1 MFNGSDDSDDQF
13 PMPDGMQ
20 SVEGMSTNANRGL
33 SLVMGLGKRKSPEKK
48 PAELGIAA
56 VKDQALYAA
65 SVENEHARNAFIIGR
80 HVREINKMQCVV
92 DTLRPTLGD
101 GLHGDFGGFLY
112 NCREVSMT
120 LGNCSHI
127 ASEQKLADASELA
140 NVSSERNNANARNAE
155 LRGENALLCGEKNL
169 CVRVVNSLY
178 WHLAAVQKKLKTT
191 ETELSTTKME
201 LEKFDSQIN
210 AGFDAS
216 TEYHLTADL
225 ALHAHEVEKLLP
237 PKHVGD

>member
-1 MFNGSDDSDDQF
+1 MFNGGDDSDDQF

-20 SVEGMSTNANRGL
+20 PVHGLSTNEKRRV

-56 VKDQALYAA
+56 VKKLALCAA
-65 SVENEHARNAFIIGR
+65 SVENEHAANAFIMDR
-80 HVREINKMQCVV
+80 HGLEINKMQCVV

-101 GLHGDFGGFLY
+101 GLHGEIDGFLY
-112 NCREVSMT
+112 NCRAVSRM
-120 LGNCSHI
+120 LGNCSHS
-127 ASEQKLADASELA
+127 AREQNLANTSDSMKKLA
-140 NVSSERNNANARNAE
+140 NVSSELEHANGCNDV
-155 LRGENALLCGEKNL
+155 LRRDNALYR
-169 CVRVVNSLY
+169 RVVDSLY
-178 WHLAAVQKKLKTT
+178 SHLAAVQAKLATT

-201 LEKFDSQIN
+201 LEKVDSHIN